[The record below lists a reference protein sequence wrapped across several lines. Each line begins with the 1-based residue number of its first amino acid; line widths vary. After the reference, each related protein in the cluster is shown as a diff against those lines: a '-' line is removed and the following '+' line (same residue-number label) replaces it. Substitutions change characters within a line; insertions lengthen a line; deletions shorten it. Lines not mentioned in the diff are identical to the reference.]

1 MTMTNQDE
9 KRALMARAG
18 YTVYECVHPLHPT
31 FGSAWGFIFPGKAST
46 DLGLFENQERAWA
59 AAEERF
65 VRDFERAVRLITLV
79 GGDDHAPVAQT
90 TAEGMRT
97 LHRVANEPAEPN
109 EALKSLMAEELTP
122 PPEHKFK
129 LGEHVAIV
137 GGQYYG
143 ENGKVVELLRS
154 GNAPVYAIKVLTGPD
169 CDKRGSTVITQL
181 DLRAE

>member
-1 MTMTNQDE
+1 MTNQDE

-18 YTVYECVHPLHPT
+18 YAVRER
-31 FGSAWGFIFPGKAST
+31 SAHLGRAWDFDFPGKGAMDSRHFASPE
-46 DLGLFENQERAWA
+46 LAWA

-79 GGDDHAPVAQT
+79 GGDDDHTPVAQT

-97 LHRVANEPAEPN
+97 LHRVASEPAEPN
-109 EALKSLMAEELTP
+109 EALKSLMAEE
-122 PPEHKFK
+122 PEHKFK

-169 CDKRGSTVITQL
+169 RDRRGSTVISQL